1 MPLRSIK
8 YAACDETVSRPRP
21 EPSFLLHLPLHAVF
35 KPLRMPLKDPTTAER
50 FSVVYM
56 YVVLRGLQLAA
67 TLKYSH

>member
-21 EPSFLLHLPLHAVF
+21 EPSFLLHLPLDAVF
-35 KPLRMPLKDPTTAER
+35 KPLRTPLKDPTTAGR
-50 FSVVYM
+50 FSVGAVCSSS
-56 YVVLRGLQLAA
+56 RAT